1 MNIGPPRLHEIWW
14 LIFYWMQ
21 NLPWWAFY
29 WKRRVTGAFS
39 SQRSSNAENAFI
51 WWRHH
56 GFPHCSYTW
65 GFWREWANIMSK
77 VSLWNLWDLN
87 CIQKTAYILAYFADI
102 TVTYI
107 GNIKWYWFTHPTFFK
122 PKLVLKE
129 ISGVNV
135 QHLLI
140 HSKGNEHFRH
150 IWTYQILLIT
160 LKEQTYVNQDDR
172 HFPADI
178 LKWIFLNENL
188 RFFIK
193 ISRFNWSL
201 SLRGNW

>member
-1 MNIGPPRLHEIWW
+1 MTASWLSALLIHMRLLVW
-14 LIFYWMQ
+14 
-21 NLPWWAFY
+21 
-29 WKRRVTGAFS
+29 
-39 SQRSSNAENAFI
+39 
-51 WWRHH
+51 
-56 GFPHCSYTW
+56 
-65 GFWREWANIMSK
+65 MSK
-77 VSLWNLWDLN
+77 YHVEGISLKFVRFKLYPKN
-87 CIQKTAYILAYFADI
+87 CIYILAYFADI

-107 GNIKWYWFTHPTFFK
+107 GNIKWYWFTNPTFFK

-135 QHLLI
+135 QRLLI

-201 SLRGNW
+201 SLRGN